1 MTRRAL
7 VCPLFG
13 VPCQSCPHPHQVSLG
28 ASGRGAVKYSP
39 GQSNP
44 KVLLVIARKISGD
57 AGLEAVTTDRKIWG
71 SPSGGSDRESWCS
84 PNFP

>member
-1 MTRRAL
+1 M
-7 VCPLFG
+7 
-13 VPCQSCPHPHQVSLG
+13 PCQSCPHPHQVSLG

-71 SPSGGSDRESWCS
+71 SPSGGSDRESWRS